1 MSAGSRLRTGIL
13 AFAMIFG
20 ALAGVA
26 MTPEEIENAMSFE
39 NQPRVECVLEE
50 DDGDGAERKIG

>member
-1 MSAGSRLRTGIL
+1 
-13 AFAMIFG
+13 MIFG